1 LAKNFEPEWTA
12 NQILKIRQIYRK
24 GGTVEDV
31 MSQLGTSLEYEAIR
45 RRALKL
51 GMRFIAV
58 KSNRTGD
65 SKLVMSDG

>member
-1 LAKNFEPEWTA
+1 M
-12 NQILKIRQIYRK
+12 
-24 GGTVEDV
+24 G
-31 MSQLGTSLEYEAIR
+31 MLGTTLEYEAIR